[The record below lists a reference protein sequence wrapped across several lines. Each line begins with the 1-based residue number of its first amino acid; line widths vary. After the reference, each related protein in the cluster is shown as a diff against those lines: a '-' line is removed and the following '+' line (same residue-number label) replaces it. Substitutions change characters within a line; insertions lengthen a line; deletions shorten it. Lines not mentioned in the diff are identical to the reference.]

1 MLFRICSI
9 PITKNIHRGFAVITI
24 TNVHREG
31 KMEMFTVQD
40 GPEHYR
46 VAVMV
51 DLRCDGIKI
60 PIINGV
66 EDRTQSRLIGI
77 HQIQRLRDSVKKAE

>member
-1 MLFRICSI
+1 M
-9 PITKNIHRGFAVITI
+9 AVITD
-24 TNVHREG
+24 VHREG
-31 KMEMFTVQD
+31 KMELFTVTD

-60 PIINGV
+60 PIVNGV
-66 EDRTQSRLIGI
+66 EDRSLSCLIDI
-77 HQIQRLRDSVKKAE
+77 HQIKRLRDSIKVDKNVDNSVH